1 MTFYIY
7 KDAKGEW
14 RWRLKHKGRIMADSG
29 EGYSRRNKCRHAIER
44 IMLRASSSMIV
55 VA

>member
-29 EGYSRRNKCRHAIER
+29 EGYSRRNKCR
-44 IMLRASSSMIV
+44 RAVESIIFHSGSAEILY
-55 VA
+55 A